1 MGRRLRLQLRAGKA
15 LYDKVRREAGAA
27 FTEGRLDDALGIY
40 KAFAKENPDVHA
52 DQIQVR
58 ISALE
63 EYIADRAGQRPA
75 TPSTSASS

>member
-15 LYDKVRREAGAA
+15 LYDKACREAGAA
-27 FTEGRLDDALGIY
+27 FAEGRLDDALSVY

-52 DQIQVR
+52 DEIRSR

-63 EYIADRAGQRPA
+63 EYIADRAKRQQA
-75 TPSTSASS
+75 SPSTAAPC